1 MSAKTFLIADDDE
14 QFRHLLED
22 ILVKIYADDTVTIL
36 HAATGKEAISI
47 FEDRTN
53 KKEFIDVVITD
64 YAMPEATGSDVIDYV
79 IKEESDADNCR

>member
-1 MSAKTFLIADDDE
+1 MLMM
-14 QFRHLLED
+14 RLLSF
-22 ILVKIYADDTVTIL
+22 

-64 YAMPEATGSDVIDYV
+64 YAMPEATGSDVIDHV